1 MRSGIRDTSP
11 SMNTRLIGLNH
22 SAWAQRQR
30 SRSDCLLS
38 LHRQLLRCSRSDKL
52 VRNTKHAKC
61 VESEELQPSV
71 SFFQCDRT
79 LKIRDRMPLKF
90 LRTLRSKIHCIFFS
104 RALRLEPGMAGKK
117 AQTLPP
123 GYSYFFCH
131 V

>member
-1 MRSGIRDTSP
+1 MRSAIRDTSP

-52 VRNTKHAKC
+52 VRNTKQVKC
-61 VESEELQPSV
+61 VESEKPQPFD
-71 SFFQCDRT
+71 SFFQCERT
-79 LKIRDRMPLKF
+79 LKILDRMPLKF
-90 LRTLRSKIHCIFFS
+90 LRTLRSKIHCTHFS
-104 RALRLEPGMAGKK
+104 RTLRLEPGMVGKK
-117 AQTLPP
+117 ARTLPP
-123 GYSYFFCH
+123 AYSYFFCH

>member
-1 MRSGIRDTSP
+1 MRSAIRDTSP

-52 VRNTKHAKC
+52 VRNTKQAKC
-61 VESEELQPSV
+61 VESEKPQPYD
-71 SFFQCDRT
+71 SFFQSDRT

-90 LRTLRSKIHCIFFS
+90 LRTLCSKIHCRIFS
-104 RALRLEPGMAGKK
+104 GALRLEPGMVGKK
-117 AQTLPP
+117 ARTLPP
-123 GYSYFFCH
+123 GYSYFF
-131 V
+131 

>member
-1 MRSGIRDTSP
+1 MRSAIRDTCF

-38 LHRQLLRCSRSDKL
+38 LHLQLLRCSRRDKL
-52 VRNTKHAKC
+52 VRNTKQAKC
-61 VESEELQPSV
+61 VESEKPQPYD
-71 SFFQCDRT
+71 SFFQSDRT

-90 LRTLRSKIHCIFFS
+90 LRTLRSKIHCTNFS
-104 RALRLEPGMAGKK
+104 RTLRLEPGLVGKK

-123 GYSYFFCH
+123 AFSYFFCH